1 MTVDGPCRN
10 GSEERTPA
18 SGGRATTS
26 LVGVM
31 LMVAVTLVV
40 SVVLVVGA
48 MSFLPETD
56 DPATRPDADF
66 SIERDD
72 GDIVVEPRYMTE
84 GTPFTLLINGREVYE
99 WTGGNTE
106 RERRLSC
113 LNPDDA
119 VYVRAEAG
127 GDRTYLIENHEVAT
141 QTACSLSGTGSRFA
155 YAQVGSREV
164 PLKDPDYEFTLAIDP
179 DGPNSVN
186 GDVDF
191 PTTNPWVYVERFGRT
206 VEGLGP
212 PAYVVV
218 FADNVGSVSDWR
230 TEPSE
235 SERAEMADSFELDG
249 GTVKVTA
256 SGVEP
261 TDDVYM
267 VFEPGCSES
276 RFKFLRM
283 QGSYNN
289 QILLDGSELF
299 RTDDATRGQVYTG
312 PGLDCT

>member
-1 MTVDGPCRN
+1 M
-10 GSEERTPA
+10 SERQRGANAGER
-18 SGGRATTS
+18 RAGDD
-26 LVGVM
+26 VAGGVM

-127 GDRTYLIENHEVAT
+127 DDRTYLIENHEVAT

-164 PLKDPDYEFTLAIDP
+164 PLNDPDYEFTLAIDP

>member
-1 MTVDGPCRN
+1 M
-10 GSEERTPA
+10 SERQRGANAGER
-18 SGGRATTS
+18 RAGDD
-26 LVGVM
+26 VAGGVM

-72 GDIVVEPRYMTE
+72 GDIVV
-84 GTPFTLLINGREVYE
+84 
-99 WTGGNTE
+99 
-106 RERRLSC
+106 
-113 LNPDDA
+113 
-119 VYVRAEAG
+119 
-127 GDRTYLIENHEVAT
+127 
-141 QTACSLSGTGSRFA
+141 
-155 YAQVGSREV
+155 
-164 PLKDPDYEFTLAIDP
+164 
-179 DGPNSVN
+179 
-186 GDVDF
+186 
-191 PTTNPWVYVERFGRT
+191 
-206 VEGLGP
+206 
-212 PAYVVV
+212 V

-235 SERAEMADSFELDG
+235 SERAEMADSFELDR
-249 GTVKVTA
+249 GTVRVTA

-261 TDDVYM
+261 TDDIYM